1 MVDLQGVAGIPP
13 KLKSNSAHHLQ
24 HQPPIHSGALTI
36 EAPLHDNQRQRR
48 AAPAEPNKK
57 KKGKGGKD
65 ADATPAPSTEGA
77 AAAASAD
84 GELAAVEGIDAEAWE
99 GAKVVRIARIQLE
112 QDSGKSAHE
121 RASTLVDLNRA
132 GSALMEIVFEPDLSS
147 PAQAAELLRTL
158 QATLRHLGTCDGNF
172 EQGSIRC
179 DLNVSVRPAGSPAWG
194 ARAEIK
200 NMNSLKALQQAAAY
214 EIRRQIA
221 ALERGEALSGET
233 RAFNVAT
240 GATRRMRAK
249 EGAVDYRFFPEPDLP
264 PLVLDDALVEAI
276 KGSLPELP
284 QATRRRLSEAPY
296 ELSPYQ
302 AAVLV
307 GQRGAVAFFE
317 AVVGGGRREAKHVA
331 NWVCNDLFGLLKARQ
346 QQQQQP
352 GGAPDE
358 EAALLEDCPVTAE
371 ALGKLLDL
379 LAEERISARTAKEVL
394 ALMVEDAEARGLG
407 PAGIVEAKG
416 WRQVGD
422 EATLKALAER
432 LVAVPGSARQRR
444 QYREGRTNMLKY
456 FVGQAMKETGGRAH
470 PEKVEALLKAALEA
484 WEGGG

>member
-1 MVDLQGVAGIPP
+1 M
-13 KLKSNSAHHLQ
+13 
-24 HQPPIHSGALTI
+24 
-36 EAPLHDNQRQRR
+36 
-48 AAPAEPNKK
+48 
-57 KKGKGGKD
+57 
-65 ADATPAPSTEGA
+65 
-77 AAAASAD
+77 
-84 GELAAVEGIDAEAWE
+84 EGIDAEAWE

-179 DLNVSVRPAGSPAWG
+179 DLNVSVRPAGSAAWG

-221 ALERGEALSGET
+221 ALERGEALASET

-264 PLVLDDALVEAI
+264 PLVLDAARVEALRQ
-276 KGSLPELP
+276 SLPELP
-284 QATRRRLSEAPY
+284 QATRRRLGEPPY

-346 QQQQQP
+346 QQTF
-352 GGAPDE
+352 GASSADDD
-358 EAALLEDCPVTAE
+358 AALLEDCPVTAE
-371 ALGKLLDL
+371 ALGELLDL

-422 EATLKALAER
+422 EATLRALAER
-432 LVAVPGSARQRR
+432 LVADPGSARQRR

-484 WEGGG
+484 WEGD

>member
-1 MVDLQGVAGIPP
+1 M
-13 KLKSNSAHHLQ
+13 Q
-24 HQPPIHSGALTI
+24 HNPIHSGALTI

-57 KKGKGGKD
+57 KGKGGKD
-65 ADATPAPSTEGA
+65 ADATPAPSAEGA
-77 AAAASAD
+77 GAAAASAD

-179 DLNVSVRPAGSPAWG
+179 DLNVSVRPAGSAAWG

-284 QATRRRLSEAPY
+284 QATRRRLGEAPY

-346 QQQQQP
+346 QQQQQQPPQQP
-352 GGAPDE
+352 GGASDE

-371 ALGKLLDL
+371 ALGELLDL
-379 LAEERISARTAKEVL
+379 LAEERISARTTKEVL
-394 ALMVEDAEARGLG
+394 ALMMEDAGARGLG

-432 LVAVPGSARQRR
+432 LVADPGSARQRR

-484 WEGGG
+484 WEEGE

>member
-1 MVDLQGVAGIPP
+1 M
-13 KLKSNSAHHLQ
+13 
-24 HQPPIHSGALTI
+24 
-36 EAPLHDNQRQRR
+36 
-48 AAPAEPNKK
+48 
-57 KKGKGGKD
+57 
-65 ADATPAPSTEGA
+65 
-77 AAAASAD
+77 
-84 GELAAVEGIDAEAWE
+84 EGIDAEAWE

-179 DLNVSVRPAGSPAWG
+179 DLNVSVRPAGSAAWG

-200 NMNSLKALQQAAAY
+200 NMNSLKALQHAAAY

-221 ALERGEALSGET
+221 ALERGEALASET

-264 PLVLDDALVEAI
+264 PLVLDAARVEALRQ
-276 KGSLPELP
+276 SLPELP
-284 QATRRRLSEAPY
+284 QATRRRLGEPPY

-307 GQRGAVAFFE
+307 GQSGAVAFFE
-317 AVVGGGRREAKHVA
+317 AVAGGGRREAKHVA

-346 QQQQQP
+346 QQTF
-352 GGAPDE
+352 GASSADDD
-358 EAALLEDCPVTAE
+358 AALLEDCPVTAE
-371 ALGKLLDL
+371 ALGELLDL

-422 EATLKALAER
+422 EATLTALAER
-432 LVAVPGSARQRR
+432 LVADPESARQRR

-484 WEGGG
+484 WEGD